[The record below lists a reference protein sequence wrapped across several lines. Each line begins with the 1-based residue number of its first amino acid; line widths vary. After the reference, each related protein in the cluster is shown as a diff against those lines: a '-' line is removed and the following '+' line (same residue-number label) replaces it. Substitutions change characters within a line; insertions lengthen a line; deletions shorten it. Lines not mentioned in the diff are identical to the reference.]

1 MSAVIDERPVA
12 VAASSDAAVAPA
24 SIDSGAGGSL
34 AANTRDALARFIPAL
49 ALFVAVLVVW
59 EGVSRI
65 FKLPEFVLPAPTAI
79 VAVLI
84 DHQRDLALAAYV
96 TAKEVL
102 YGFLLSAV
110 IGAAV
115 ALVIAR
121 FARFGRALYP
131 LVVLFQTV
139 PKVALA
145 PLFILWF
152 GFDLAP
158 KVTLIVVIAFF
169 PVAINMLVGLQTVD
183 PNLIALMRSV
193 GASRN
198 EILRRIQIP
207 NSLPYLMAGLKVAV
221 TLAVIGA
228 IVGEFAGAQ
237 AGLGYMIQ
245 FASTQMQTSLVF
257 AALVEVSVLGLLFYY
272 VIEWLERRYINWM
285 PATN

>member
-1 MSAVIDERPVA
+1 MRLVPS
-12 VAASSDAAVAPA
+12 
-24 SIDSGAGGSL
+24 
-34 AANTRDALARFIPAL
+34 L

-59 EGVSRI
+59 EGLSRA
-65 FKLPEFVLPAPTAI
+65 FKLPEFVLPPPTSI
-79 VAVLI
+79 LKVLI
-84 DHQRDLALAAYV
+84 ARQRELGIAAFV
-96 TAKEVL
+96 TAQEVL
-102 YGFLLSAV
+102 YGFVLSAIV
-110 IGAAV
+110 GALV
-115 ALVIAR
+115 ALLIAR
-121 FARFGRALYP
+121 FAAFGRALYP

-139 PKVALA
+139 PKIALA

-152 GFDLAP
+152 GFDLSP
-158 KVTLIVVIAFF
+158 KVALIVVIAFF

-183 PNLIALMRSV
+183 PNLVALMRSV

-198 EILRRIQIP
+198 KILTRIQIP

-245 FASTQMQTSLVF
+245 FASTQMETSLVF

-272 VIEWLERRYINWM
+272 AIEIFEWRYVNWLPSGN
-285 PATN
+285 

>member
-1 MSAVIDERPVA
+1 MTVTVDDNRVPLRNAVETDARPAGERR
-12 VAASSDAAVAPA
+12 AA
-24 SIDSGAGGSL
+24 L
-34 AANTRDALARFIPAL
+34 AALLPAF
-49 ALFVAVLVVW
+49 ALFMGIIALW
-59 EGVSRI
+59 EAVSRI
-65 FKLPEFVLPAPTAI
+65 FKLPEFVLPAPTSI
-79 VAVLI
+79 LEVLVSR
-84 DHQRDLALAAYV
+84 QRELGFAAYV
-96 TAKEVL
+96 TATEVVL
-102 YGFLLSAV
+102 GFLISALV
-110 IGAAV
+110 GATV

-121 FARFGRALYP
+121 FTAFGRALYP
-131 LVVLFQTV
+131 LVVLFQNV

-158 KVTLIVVIAFF
+158 KVVLIVVIAFF

-183 PNLIALMRSV
+183 SNLIALMRSV

-257 AALVEVSVLGLLFYY
+257 AALVEVSVLGMLFYY
-272 VIEWLERRYINWM
+272 VIEWIERRYVNWM
-285 PATN
+285 PAAN

>member
-1 MSAVIDERPVA
+1 MTRDDPVA
-12 VAASSDAAVAPA
+12 RPA
-24 SIDSGAGGSL
+24 SIDASTGLVASTRGALS
-34 AANTRDALARFIPAL
+34 RFVPAL
-49 ALFVAVLVVW
+49 GLFIAVLVVW
-59 EGVSRI
+59 EAVSRM
-65 FKLPEFVLPAPTAI
+65 FRLPEFVLPAPTAI
-79 VAVLI
+79 LAVLI
-84 DHQRDLALAAYV
+84 AHQRDLGYAAYV
-96 TAKEVL
+96 TAREVL
-102 YGFLLSAV
+102 YGFVFSAI

-115 ALVIAR
+115 ALVTAR
-121 FARFGRALYP
+121 FAAFGRALYP

-158 KVTLIVVIAFF
+158 KVVLIVVIAFF
-169 PVAINMLVGLQTVD
+169 PVAINMMAGLQNVD

-198 EILRRIQIP
+198 EILMRIQIP

-272 VIEWLERRYINWM
+272 VIEWIERRYVDWV
-285 PATN
+285 PAAD

>member
-1 MSAVIDERPVA
+1 MTDAIDSRTGMR
-12 VAASSDAAVAPA
+12 PA
-24 SIDSGAGGSL
+24 STGLRSGLKRLLPSAG
-34 AANTRDALARFIPAL
+34 
-49 ALFVAVLVVW
+49 LFVGALLVW
-59 EGVSRI
+59 EGASRLL
-65 FKLPEFVLPAPTAI
+65 KLPEFVLPPPTAI
-79 VAVLI
+79 LKVLI
-84 DHQRDLALAAYV
+84 VQQRELGIAAYV
-96 TAKEVL
+96 TATEVL
-102 YGFLLSAV
+102 IGFVLSAV
-110 IGAAV
+110 VGAVV

-121 FARFGRALYP
+121 FAAFGRALYP

-139 PKVALA
+139 PKIALA

-158 KVTLIVVIAFF
+158 KIALIVVIAFF

-183 PNLIALMRSV
+183 PNLVTLMRSV

-198 EILRRIQIP
+198 EILARIQVP

-245 FASTQMQTSLVF
+245 FASTQMQTPLVF
-257 AALVEVSVLGLLFYY
+257 AALLEVSVLGVLFYY
-272 VIEWLERRYINWM
+272 IIEFVEWRYVNWV
-285 PATN
+285 PTTS

>member
-1 MSAVIDERPVA
+1 VTAIVNQETAR
-12 VAASSDAAVAPA
+12 APA
-24 SIDSGAGGSL
+24 NVDAE
-34 AANTRDALARFIPAL
+34 AKRATNTRAAWSRFMPPF
-49 ALFVAVLVVW
+49 ALFVGVVVAW
-59 EGVSRI
+59 EAVSRI
-65 FKLPEFVLPAPTAI
+65 FRLPEFVLPAPTAI
-79 VAVLI
+79 VEVLI
-84 DHQRDLALAAYV
+84 AHQASLAYAAFV
-96 TAKEVL
+96 TSQEVL
-102 YGFLLSAV
+102 WGFLLSAV
-110 IGAAV
+110 IGAGV

-121 FARFGRALYP
+121 FAAFGRALYP
-131 LVVLFQTV
+131 LVVLFQNV

-158 KVTLIVVIAFF
+158 KVVLIVVIAFF

-183 PNLIALMRSV
+183 ANLVALMRSV

-198 EILRRIQIP
+198 EILMRIQIP

-257 AALVEVSVLGLLFYY
+257 AALVEVSVLGMLFYY
-272 VIEWLERRYINWM
+272 VIEWIERRYIDWM
-285 PATN
+285 PAVA

>member
-1 MSAVIDERPVA
+1 MTTMADDNMTRVAATSETRAAAGARRREALSRVMPPFALLVAVI
-12 VAASSDAAVAPA
+12 
-24 SIDSGAGGSL
+24 
-34 AANTRDALARFIPAL
+34 
-49 ALFVAVLVVW
+49 VVW
-59 EGVSRI
+59 EAVSRI
-65 FKLPEFVLPAPTAI
+65 FKIPEFVLPAPSTI
-79 VAVLI
+79 VSTLI
-84 DHQRDLALAAYV
+84 AHQRDLGYAAFV
-96 TAKEVL
+96 TAREVL
-102 YGFLLSAV
+102 WGFVLSGI
-110 IGAAV
+110 IGAGV

-121 FARFGRALYP
+121 FATFGRALYP
-131 LVVLFQTV
+131 LVVLFQNV

-158 KVTLIVVIAFF
+158 KVVLIVVIAFF

-183 PNLIALMRSV
+183 SNLIALMRSV

-198 EILRRIQIP
+198 VILWRIQIP

-245 FASTQMQTSLVF
+245 FASTQMQTALVF
-257 AALVEVSVLGLLFYY
+257 AALVEVSVLGMLFYY
-272 VIEWLERRYINWM
+272 VIEWIERRYIDWM
-285 PATN
+285 PQAA

>member
-1 MSAVIDERPVA
+1 MTVTVDDNRVPLRNAVEAGARPAGERRTA
-12 VAASSDAAVAPA
+12 
-24 SIDSGAGGSL
+24 L
-34 AANTRDALARFIPAL
+34 AALLPAFGLFMGIIAL
-49 ALFVAVLVVW
+49 W
-59 EGVSRI
+59 EAVSRI
-65 FKLPEFVLPAPTAI
+65 FNLPEFVLPAPTSI
-79 VAVLI
+79 LEVLVSR
-84 DHQRDLALAAYV
+84 QRELGFAAYV
-96 TAKEVL
+96 TATEVVL
-102 YGFLLSAV
+102 GFLISALV
-110 IGAAV
+110 GATV

-121 FARFGRALYP
+121 FTAFGRALYP
-131 LVVLFQTV
+131 LVVLFQNV

-158 KVTLIVVIAFF
+158 KVLLIVVIAFF

-183 PNLIALMRSV
+183 ANLIALMRSV

-198 EILRRIQIP
+198 EILRRIQLP

-257 AALVEVSVLGLLFYY
+257 AALVEVSVLGMLFYY
-272 VIEWLERRYINWM
+272 VIEWIERRYINWM
-285 PATN
+285 PAAN

>member
-1 MSAVIDERPVA
+1 MTAIAEDTRGHL
-12 VAASSDAAVAPA
+12 AASEAEARTGRIAR
-24 SIDSGAGGSL
+24 
-34 AANTRDALARFIPAL
+34 TRTALAGAMPAF
-49 ALFVAVLVVW
+49 ALFVGVVAVW
-59 EGVSRI
+59 EAVSRI
-65 FKLPEFVLPAPTAI
+65 FKLPEFVLPAPTSI
-79 VAVLI
+79 VQVLVSR
-84 DHQRDLALAAYV
+84 QRELGFAAYV

-102 YGFLLSAV
+102 WGFLLSAV

-121 FARFGRALYP
+121 FAAFGRALYP
-131 LVVLFQTV
+131 LVVLFQNV

-158 KVTLIVVIAFF
+158 KVVLIVVIAFF

-183 PNLIALMRSV
+183 SNLIALMRSV

-198 EILRRIQIP
+198 EILLRIQLP

-257 AALVEVSVLGLLFYY
+257 AALVEVSVLGMLFYY
-272 VIEWLERRYINWM
+272 VIEGIERRYINWM
-285 PATN
+285 PRAD

>member
-1 MSAVIDERPVA
+1 MAMIRDDPVA
-12 VAASSDAAVAPA
+12 LPAGIDASAGFVASTR
-24 SIDSGAGGSL
+24 GALS
-34 AANTRDALARFIPAL
+34 RFVPAL
-49 ALFVAVLVVW
+49 GVFVAVLVVW
-59 EGVSRI
+59 EAVSRM
-65 FKLPEFVLPAPTAI
+65 FRLPEFVLPAPTAI
-79 VAVLI
+79 LAVLI
-84 DHQRDLALAAYV
+84 AHQRDLGYAAYV
-96 TAKEVL
+96 TAREVL
-102 YGFLLSAV
+102 YGFVFSAI

-115 ALVIAR
+115 ALVTAR
-121 FARFGRALYP
+121 FAAFGRALYP

-158 KVTLIVVIAFF
+158 KVVLIVVIAFF
-169 PVAINMLVGLQTVD
+169 PVAINMMAGLQNVD

-198 EILRRIQIP
+198 EILMRIQIP

-272 VIEWLERRYINWM
+272 VIEWIERRYVDWV
-285 PATN
+285 PAAD

>member
-1 MSAVIDERPVA
+1 MTVTVDDNRVPLPSAVEADARPAAERHAA
-12 VAASSDAAVAPA
+12 VAALLPA
-24 SIDSGAGGSL
+24 
-34 AANTRDALARFIPAL
+34 F
-49 ALFVAVLVVW
+49 ALFMGIIALW
-59 EGVSRI
+59 EAVSRI
-65 FKLPEFVLPAPTAI
+65 FKLPEFVLPAPTSI
-79 VAVLI
+79 LAVLVSR
-84 DHQRDLALAAYV
+84 QRELGFAAYV
-96 TAKEVL
+96 TATEVVL
-102 YGFLLSAV
+102 GFLISALV
-110 IGAAV
+110 GAAV

-121 FARFGRALYP
+121 FTAFGRALYP
-131 LVVLFQTV
+131 LVVLFQNV

-158 KVTLIVVIAFF
+158 KVVLIVVIAFF

-183 PNLIALMRSV
+183 SNLIALMRSV

-257 AALVEVSVLGLLFYY
+257 AALVEVSVLGMLFYY
-272 VIEWLERRYINWM
+272 VIEWIERRYINWM
-285 PATN
+285 PAAN

>member
-1 MSAVIDERPVA
+1 MTVMVDDNPAPTASPVEVPGSMRMREAMSRF
-12 VAASSDAAVAPA
+12 APA
-24 SIDSGAGGSL
+24 G
-34 AANTRDALARFIPAL
+34 
-49 ALFVAVLVVW
+49 ALFVGVVVLWEVV
-59 EGVSRI
+59 GRI
-65 FKLPEFVLPAPTAI
+65 FHVPEFVLPAPSSI
-79 VAVLI
+79 LRVLVTR
-84 DHQRDLALAAYV
+84 QVNLGYAAWV
-96 TAKEVL
+96 TAQEVVW
-102 YGFLLSAV
+102 GFLLSGA

-121 FARFGRALYP
+121 FATFGRALYP
-131 LVVLFQTV
+131 LVVLFQNV

-158 KVTLIVVIAFF
+158 KVVLIVVIAFF

-183 PNLIALMRSV
+183 SNLVALMRSV

-198 EILRRIQIP
+198 EILWRIQIP
-207 NSLPYLMAGLKVAV
+207 NSLPYLMAGLKVAI

-257 AALVEVSVLGLLFYY
+257 AALVEVSVLGMLFYY
-272 VIEWLERRYINWM
+272 AIEWIERRYIDWM
-285 PATN
+285 PHTA

>member
-1 MSAVIDERPVA
+1 MAMIRDDPVA
-12 VAASSDAAVAPA
+12 RPA
-24 SIDSGAGGSL
+24 SIDASTGLFASTRGALS
-34 AANTRDALARFIPAL
+34 RFVPAL
-49 ALFVAVLVVW
+49 GLFVAVLVVW
-59 EGVSRI
+59 EAVSRM
-65 FKLPEFVLPAPTAI
+65 FRLPEFVLPAPTAI
-79 VAVLI
+79 LAVLI
-84 DHQRDLALAAYV
+84 AHQRDLGYAAYV
-96 TAKEVL
+96 TAREVL
-102 YGFLLSAV
+102 YGFVFSAI

-115 ALVIAR
+115 ALVTAR
-121 FARFGRALYP
+121 FAAFGRALYP

-158 KVTLIVVIAFF
+158 KVVLIVVIAFF
-169 PVAINMLVGLQTVD
+169 PVAINMMVGLQNVD

-198 EILRRIQIP
+198 EILMRIQIP

-272 VIEWLERRYINWM
+272 VIEWIERRYVDWV
-285 PATN
+285 PAAD

>member
-1 MSAVIDERPVA
+1 MTAVSGSDPAVA
-12 VAASSDAAVAPA
+12 VAVPA
-24 SIDSGAGGSL
+24 SVGSHAGGGGG
-34 AANTRDALARFIPAL
+34 ARSAIVRFMPAF
-49 ALFVAVLVVW
+49 ALFAAVLVTW
-59 EGVSRI
+59 EGISRI
-65 FKLPEFVLPAPTAI
+65 FNLPEFVLPAPTAI
-79 VAVLI
+79 FKVLVA
-84 DHQRDLALAAYV
+84 HQHDLAIAAYV
-96 TAKEVL
+96 TATEVL
-102 YGFLLSAV
+102 CGFVLSAV

-121 FARFGRALYP
+121 FAKFGSALYP

-158 KVTLIVVIAFF
+158 KVMLIVVIAFF

-183 PNLIALMRSV
+183 SNLVALMRSV

-198 EILRRIQIP
+198 EILTRIQIP

-272 VIEWLERRYINWM
+272 SIEWLERRYINWL
-285 PATN
+285 PAAN

>member
-1 MSAVIDERPVA
+1 MMAGIDENG
-12 VAASSDAAVAPA
+12 AATASTAETRGGSSVDARGPA
-24 SIDSGAGGSL
+24 SA
-34 AANTRDALARFIPAL
+34 FVPAL
-49 ALFVAVLVVW
+49 GLFIAVLVLW
-59 EGVSRI
+59 EAASRLL
-65 FKLPEFVLPAPTAI
+65 KLPEFVLPPPTAI

-84 DHQRDLALAAYV
+84 QHQRDLSNAAYV
-96 TAKEVL
+96 TAMEVL
-102 YGFLLSAV
+102 YGFVLSAV

-158 KVTLIVVIAFF
+158 KVMLIVVIAFF

-198 EILRRIQIP
+198 EILRRIQVP
-207 NSLPYLMAGLKVAV
+207 HSLPYLMAGLKVAV
-221 TLAVIGA
+221 TFAVIGA

-272 VIEWLERRYINWM
+272 VIEWLEKRYINWV
-285 PATN
+285 PSAN

>member
-1 MSAVIDERPVA
+1 VTAIVNQETAR
-12 VAASSDAAVAPA
+12 APA
-24 SIDSGAGGSL
+24 NVDAEAKRATNRR
-34 AANTRDALARFIPAL
+34 AAWSRFMPPL
-49 ALFVAVLVVW
+49 ALFVGVVVAW
-59 EGVSRI
+59 EAVSRM
-65 FKLPEFVLPAPTAI
+65 FRLPEFVLPAPTAI
-79 VAVLI
+79 VEVLI
-84 DHQRDLALAAYV
+84 AHQASLAYAAFV
-96 TAKEVL
+96 TSQEVL
-102 YGFLLSAV
+102 WGFLLSAV
-110 IGAAV
+110 IGAGV

-121 FARFGRALYP
+121 FAAFGRALYP
-131 LVVLFQTV
+131 LVVLFQNV

-158 KVTLIVVIAFF
+158 KVVLIVVIAFF

-183 PNLIALMRSV
+183 ANLVALMRSV

-198 EILRRIQIP
+198 EILMRIQIP
-207 NSLPYLMAGLKVAV
+207 NSLPYLMAGLQVAV

-257 AALVEVSVLGLLFYY
+257 AALVEVSVLGMLFYY
-272 VIEWLERRYINWM
+272 VIEWIERRYIDWM
-285 PATN
+285 PAVA